1 MKEKYQAILDLC
13 EKLNIQDGDLR
24 EDEGILKIWATTNYP
39 FEKNQILDK
48 IKEIGGEN
56 PTDIFF
62 DIKANDETVFARHYV
77 KSEDSLSTIAEIYY
91 GDPMKYLLIFEANT
105 DILKDPNMILSG
117 QNLVIP
123 FL

>member
-1 MKEKYQAILDLC
+1 MKEKYQAVLDLC